1 MTVISS
7 KEFATNQSKYFDLAM
22 NEQVYIKNGENM
34 FHLLFTNI
42 DNTAIRERVY
52 YEPDEDFNRSITADE
67 FLEGALKIID
77 NIFANKKNGEDIYQV
92 RYIANNHTVAQYL

>member
-7 KEFATNQSKYFDLAM
+7 KEFATNQNKYFELAM

-34 FHLLFTNI
+34 FLLIYTTV
-42 DNTAIRERVY
+42 DNTEVKERVY
-52 YEPDEDFNRSITADE
+52 YEPDEDFYRSITADE

-77 NIFANKKNGEDIYQV
+77 NIFADK
-92 RYIANNHTVAQYL
+92 

>member
-7 KEFATNQSKYFDLAM
+7 KEFAANQNEYFELAM

-34 FHLLFTNI
+34 FLLIYTTV
-42 DNTAIRERVY
+42 DNTEVKERVY
-52 YEPDEDFNRSITADE
+52 YEPDEDFYRSITADE

-77 NIFANKKNGEDIYQV
+77 NIFADK
-92 RYIANNHTVAQYL
+92 